1 MSIKEIERKIK
12 KYKELQRKADEITA
26 EMESIKDELKI
37 IFEDEHTDTIT
48 AGIYKVTYKTV
59 TSNRIDT
66 GALKKGSPKVAK
78 KYTKSTTVKRMTI
91 N

>member
-1 MSIKEIERKIK
+1 MKLQEIENKIKE
-12 KYKELQRKADEITA
+12 YKELQRMEDELTA
-26 EMESIKDELKI
+26 EMDKIKDELKI

-48 AGIYKVTYKTV
+48 AGIYKVTYKSV
-59 TSNRIDT
+59 TSDRIDT